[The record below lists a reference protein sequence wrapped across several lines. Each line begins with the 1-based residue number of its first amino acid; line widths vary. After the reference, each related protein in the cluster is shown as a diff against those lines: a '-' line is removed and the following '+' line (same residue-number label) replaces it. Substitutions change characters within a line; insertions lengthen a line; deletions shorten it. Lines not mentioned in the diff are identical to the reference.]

1 MVAFRE
7 KTIVG
12 HPLAWLKCLP
22 WEQAR
27 VDLGLRLVRE
37 GDTELYV
44 PGKSLAG
51 GAPDTYPVFFNPAA
65 KTNRDVSVCVAHVT
79 RPATFLD
86 ALAGTGARG
95 VRIGKEVEPGRG
107 RGAGLE
113 VTLVDFNRFSLRV
126 ARKNVKL
133 NGLGRRCTVTHSETN
148 RFLCSR
154 FERGEKFDAIDVDP
168 FGSPAP
174 YIQAALT
181 ACADGAILSFT
192 ATDAAVLCG
201 VYPSVSLRR
210 YGAASIRNEFV
221 HETGLRILMGFAARA
236 GGVNDIG
243 VEPVIAHSTL
253 HYLRV
258 YLKVRRGATEADRAI
273 QDLGYV
279 TQCNTC
285 LERWTAKLASERCE
299 FCGKRVRSSGPLWTG
314 KVADGSLVSQ
324 SARVS
329 SERGWKEAES
339 ILTGLGGVDDFPPFS
354 YSLERACSLKKVSS
368 TSAEKVIGELQS
380 KGFSAMRQPFEL
392 DGIKTD
398 ATYKEFVQAVVAA
411 SRLLR

>member
-1 MVAFRE
+1 M
-7 KTIVG
+7 
-12 HPLAWLKCLP
+12 
-22 WEQAR
+22 
-27 VDLGLRLVRE
+27 DLGLKLVRE
-37 GDTELYV
+37 GDTDLYV
-44 PGKSLAG
+44 PEKSLAG
-51 GAPDTYPVFFNPAA
+51 GAPDTYPVFYNPAA
-65 KTNRDVSVCVAHVT
+65 KTNRDISVCVASVT

-95 VRIGKEVEPGRG
+95 VRVGNEGNRG
-107 RGAGLE
+107 RGKGAAPQ
-113 VTLVDFNRFSLRV
+113 VTLVDFNRMSLQV
-126 ARKNVKL
+126 ARRNVKL

-154 FERGEKFDAIDVDP
+154 FDRGEKFEAVDVDP

-181 ACADGAILSFT
+181 ACAPGAILSFT

-201 VYPSVSLRR
+201 VYPLVSLRR
-210 YGAASIRNEFV
+210 YGASSIRNEFV
-221 HETGLRILMGFAARA
+221 HETGLRTLMGFAARA

-243 VEPVIAHSTL
+243 VEPVLAHSTL

-258 YLKVRRGATEADRAI
+258 YLRVRRGATEADRAMEG
-273 QDLGYV
+273 LGYV

-285 LERWTAKLASERCE
+285 LERWASKLPSERCDS
-299 FCGKRVRSSGPLWTG
+299 CGRKVRSSGPLWTG
-314 KVADGSLVSQ
+314 KVAESGLVSQ
-324 SARVS
+324 SAKFG

-339 ILTGLGGVDDFPPFS
+339 IIASLGRVDDFPPFS

-368 TSAEKVIGELQS
+368 TSVEKVIGELQS
-380 KGFSAMRQPFEL
+380 NGFSAMRQPFEL

-398 ATYKEFVQAVVAA
+398 ATHEEFVQAVVAA

>member
-1 MVAFRE
+1 
-7 KTIVG
+7 
-12 HPLAWLKCLP
+12 
-22 WEQAR
+22 
-27 VDLGLRLVRE
+27 
-37 GDTELYV
+37 
-44 PGKSLAG
+44 
-51 GAPDTYPVFFNPAA
+51 
-65 KTNRDVSVCVAHVT
+65 
-79 RPATFLD
+79 
-86 ALAGTGARG
+86 
-95 VRIGKEVEPGRG
+95 
-107 RGAGLE
+107 
-113 VTLVDFNRFSLRV
+113 VTLVDFNRMSLLV
-126 ARKNVKL
+126 ARRNVKL

-154 FERGEKFDAIDVDP
+154 FERGEKFDGVDVDP

-174 YIQAALT
+174 YLQDALT
-181 ACADGAILSFT
+181 ACADGATLSFT

-210 YGAASIRNEFV
+210 YGASSIRNEFV

-243 VEPVIAHSTL
+243 VEPVLAHSTL

-258 YLKVRRGATEADRAI
+258 YLRVRRGATEADRAI

-285 LERWTAKLASERCE
+285 LERWTSKLASGRCDS
-299 FCGKRVRSSGPLWTG
+299 CGKKVRSSGPLWTG
-314 KVADGSLVSQ
+314 KVADSSLVSR
-324 SARVS
+324 SASFS
-329 SERGWKEAES
+329 SERGWKEAGS
-339 ILTGLGGVDDFPPFS
+339 ILASLAGVDEFPPFS

-368 TSAEKVIGELQS
+368 TSVEKVMGELHS
-380 KGFSAMRQPFEL
+380 KGFAAARQPFEL

-398 ATYKEFVQAVVAA
+398 ATHKEFVRAVVAA